1 MPKKKKPSPA
11 KSRKRRRASKT
22 TPNTRRILV
31 WLLLFLSLI
40 VGIGVLSDHYLSRQQ
55 TKVTVEPQPQ
65 PVPSKPKSSV
75 AVKKP
80 PKQPP
85 FEIYPEKDLVKPE
98 PIPKPSISTKDKRPR
113 IAIIIDD
120 IGYDKTLADQFITL
134 DVPLTIAILPH
145 SPYGSKIATQAARNG
160 TETMLH
166 LPMEPKEYPRIHPG
180 PGVLLETMSPD
191 ELISQLEKNL
201 DAIPNVQGV
210 NNHMGS
216 RLTASSN
223 QLYQIFTILKKRNL
237 YFVDSRT
244 TPHTL
249 CRPSAR
255 LFKVPFAERDVFLD
269 NSQKRSDISKQFD
282 KLISIAKQR
291 GQAVGIGHPYQ
302 STYEVLR
309 QYRSLLQEEALL
321 VKASE
326 IVATPG

>member
-1 MPKKKKPSPA
+1 LKKKKKPSPA
-11 KSRKRRRASKT
+11 TRRKRRRASRKT
-22 TPNTRRILV
+22 PSTRRVLI
-31 WLLLFLSLI
+31 WLTLFLSLI
-40 VGIGVLSDHYLSRQQ
+40 VGIGILSDYYQSRQRSSIA
-55 TKVTVEPQPQ
+55 VAP
-65 PVPSKPKSSV
+65 KPKQPEPEPSV
-75 AVKKP
+75 AIQP

-85 FEIYPEKDLVKPE
+85 FEIYPQKDHIKPS
-98 PIPKPSISTKDKRPR
+98 PVPKPPVPSKGQRPR

-120 IGYDKTLADQFITL
+120 IGYDKSLADQFIGL
-134 DVPLTIAILPH
+134 NVPLTIAILPH
-145 SPYGSKIATQAARNG
+145 SPHGSKIADQAAKHG

-191 ELISQLEKNL
+191 ELIAQLEKNI
-201 DAIPNVQGV
+201 DAIPNIKGV

-223 QLYQIFTILKKRNL
+223 QLYQIFTVLKKRKL

-244 TPHTL
+244 TPDTL

-269 NSQKRSDISKQFD
+269 NSQKRADIQKQFD

-309 QYRSLLQEEALL
+309 QYRSLLQEDAML
-321 VKASE
+321 VKASQ
-326 IVATPG
+326 IVTTPG